1 MDAEFDLSTDYHQFT
16 VSDPTADFSDLW
28 EKWTDATIES
38 MFVQGDRYIAVGT
51 ARDFNARVLV
61 RLDSERSFTGTVDRV
76 MTGTL
81 EVPSGVIEVSG
92 PTDNGMT
99 GGKIEVPPGSYGV
112 EVRYFNLG
120 SISDDGIEGKDRY
133 MVTLTKTLNGHFLE
147 TGKQER
153 SS

>member
-1 MDAEFDLSTDYHQFT
+1 MDAEFNLFTDYHQFT

-51 ARDFNARVLV
+51 ARDFHAPVLI
-61 RLDSERSFTGTVDRV
+61 RLGSERSFTGRV
-76 MTGTL
+76 
-81 EVPSGVIEVSG
+81 
-92 PTDNGMT
+92 
-99 GGKIEVPPGSYGV
+99 
-112 EVRYFNLG
+112 
-120 SISDDGIEGKDRY
+120 SDDGIEGEDRY